1 MSLRIRV
8 RALGKLSGCLLK
20 GSKGNSA
27 PFCQKTQVR
36 IAAQRSLVA
45 DLAQE
50 VAHAGMV
57 LQIPGCQLGWQPLD
71 L

>member
-20 GSKGNSA
+20 GSKDNSA

-36 IAAQRSLVA
+36 VSAERSLMTEF
-45 DLAQE
+45 AQKL
-50 VAHAGMV
+50 AHAA
-57 LQIPGCQLGWQPLD
+57 
-71 L
+71 